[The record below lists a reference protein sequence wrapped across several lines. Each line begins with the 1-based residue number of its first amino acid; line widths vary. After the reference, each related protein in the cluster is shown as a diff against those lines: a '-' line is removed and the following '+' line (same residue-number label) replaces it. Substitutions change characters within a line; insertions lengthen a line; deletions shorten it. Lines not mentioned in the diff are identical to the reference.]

1 MIRQSQDIG
10 ENENHKIYLEL
21 INMCKKDKD
30 KQKIINELISSLY
43 TQTLKSSSLNEFIGF
58 L

>member
-43 TQTLKSSSLNEFIGF
+43 TKTLKSSSLNEFIGF